1 LLSAI
6 ATAAAV
12 NAPQVWLAIGFIA
25 MLAMASAVVAIGV
38 SYLISTVTPG
48 EQGTTMLLNGSVI
61 NLGTAAGAAL
71 GGGLI
76 ALGGYRALGVGLSIF
91 AVIGAVLVLWPQEVT
106 VKAGEPLPSRLSPL
120 DLPAPSGAEAETGAS
135 I

>member
-1 LLSAI
+1 
-6 ATAAAV
+6 
-12 NAPQVWLAIGFIA
+12 

-76 ALGGYRALGVGLSIF
+76 ALGGYQALGIGLSIF
-91 AVIGAVLVLWPQEVT
+91 AVIGAVLVLWPQQAS
-106 VKAGEPLPSRLSPL
+106 VKATEPPPSRLGPL
-120 DLPAPSGAEAETGAS
+120 DLPAAPVAEAETGAS
-135 I
+135 V